1 MINLLKDKK
10 WAIIFS
16 LFAMLLWGSAI
27 PMIKNIYVYGNITD
41 TGGKILVAGIRFFM
55 AGIITFIYFG
65 IFGRDKDD
73 KVERKNI
80 NLKLIF
86 LLAITQTAIQYMFYY
101 VGLSNTLGTMAS
113 VIQASNAFI
122 VVIISVIF
130 IKEEKLT
137 KKKVLALILGSI
149 GVLIL
154 NLKGGE
160 IHFKLTGEGFILLA
174 TTFNAI
180 SSVLIRKYSRGQN
193 PFILNGG
200 QFVIGSIFLII
211 IGSLTTESFLSV
223 NPSFLILL
231 IYGSFI
237 SATAFSI
244 WTIVLQNHSSSEF
257 GIYKL
262 FIPIFGTILSVII
275 LGESLT
281 INIVIAMAF
290 VLSGA
295 LVLNKK

>member
-1 MINLLKDKK
+1 MVNLLKDKK

-41 TGGKILVAGIRFFM
+41 TGGKILVAGIRFFI
-55 AGIITFIYFG
+55 AGIITLIYFKLFSG
-65 IFGRDKDD
+65 E
-73 KVERKNI
+73 KVEGKSI
-80 NLKLIF
+80 NYRLIF
-86 LLAITQTAIQYMFYY
+86 VLAITQTAIQYMFYY
-101 VGLSNTLGTMAS
+101 IGLSNTLGTMAS

-122 VVIISVIF
+122 VVIISVLF
-130 IKEEKLT
+130 IKDEKLT
-137 KKKVLALILGSI
+137 KKKILALVLGTI

-154 NLKGGE
+154 NLRGGE
-160 IHFKLTGEGFILLA
+160 IHFRLTGEGFIIIA
-174 TTFNAI
+174 TVFNAL
-180 SSVLIRKYSRGQN
+180 SSVIIRKYSRGQN
-193 PFILNGG
+193 PFILNAG
-200 QFVIGSIFLII
+200 QFI
-211 IGSLTTESFLSV
+211 IGSL
-223 NPSFLILL
+223 FLIALGIFMTDSALDLNPAFLTLL
-231 IYGSFI
+231 LYGSFI

-275 LGESLT
+275 LGEELT
-281 INIVIAMAF
+281 INIIIAMAF
-290 VLSGA
+290 VLSSA

>member
-1 MINLLKDKK
+1 MVNLLKNKK

-41 TGGKILVAGIRFFM
+41 TGGKILVAGIRFFI
-55 AGIITFIYFG
+55 AGIITLIYFKLFSG
-65 IFGRDKDD
+65 E
-73 KVERKNI
+73 KVEGKSI
-80 NLKLIF
+80 NYRLIF
-86 LLAITQTAIQYMFYY
+86 VLAITQTAIQYMFYY
-101 VGLSNTLGTMAS
+101 IGLSNTLGTMAS

-122 VVIISVIF
+122 VVIISVLF
-130 IKEEKLT
+130 IKDEKLT
-137 KKKVLALILGSI
+137 KKKILALVLGTI

-154 NLKGGE
+154 NLRGGE
-160 IHFKLTGEGFILLA
+160 IHFKLTGEGFIIIA
-174 TTFNAI
+174 TVFNAL
-180 SSVLIRKYSRGQN
+180 SSVIIRKYSRGQN
-193 PFILNGG
+193 PFILNAG
-200 QFVIGSIFLII
+200 QFI
-211 IGSLTTESFLSV
+211 IGSLFLIFLGIFMTDSALDV
-223 NPSFLILL
+223 NPAFLTLL
-231 IYGSFI
+231 LYGSFI

-275 LGESLT
+275 LGEELT
-281 INIVIAMAF
+281 INIIIAMAF

>member
-1 MINLLKDKK
+1 MVNLLKDKK

-41 TGGKILVAGIRFFM
+41 TGGKILVAGIRFFI
-55 AGIITFIYFG
+55 AGIITLIYFKLFSG
-65 IFGRDKDD
+65 E
-73 KVERKNI
+73 KVEGKSI
-80 NLKLIF
+80 NYRLIF
-86 LLAITQTAIQYMFYY
+86 VLAITQTAIQYMFYY
-101 VGLSNTLGTMAS
+101 IGLSNTLGTMAS

-122 VVIISVIF
+122 VVIISVLF
-130 IKEEKLT
+130 IKDEKLT
-137 KKKVLALILGSI
+137 KKKILALVLGTI

-154 NLKGGE
+154 NLRGGE
-160 IHFKLTGEGFILLA
+160 IHFKLTGEGFIIIA
-174 TTFNAI
+174 TVFNAL
-180 SSVLIRKYSRGQN
+180 SSVIIRKYSRGQN
-193 PFILNGG
+193 PFILNAG
-200 QFVIGSIFLII
+200 QFI
-211 IGSLTTESFLSV
+211 IGSLFLIFLGIFMTDSALDV
-223 NPSFLILL
+223 NPAFLTLL
-231 IYGSFI
+231 LYGSFI

-275 LGESLT
+275 LGEELT
-281 INIVIAMAF
+281 INIIIAMAF